1 MFAAWNQTRKGS
13 AGGPGRG
20 GEGSSR
26 GEGGA
31 ESNGERE
38 REMGSVLFHAVG
50 NKRARGWWPE
60 PGINYRV
67 VVLAIVFNCG
77 DA

>member
-1 MFAAWNQTRKGS
+1 MSGRQNDGKETEK
-13 AGGPGRG
+13 AGQG
-20 GEGSSR
+20 GEGGR
-26 GEGGA
+26 EGA
-31 ESNGERE
+31 EIVG
-38 REMGSVLFHAVG
+38 GVLFHRWKQTHG
-50 NKRARGWWPE
+50 RWPK